1 MNLAV
6 ESANA
11 NLLTRLATAVV
22 MVPLIFAMLYLL
34 PPVVFY
40 GLVLV
45 ATVVGGL
52 EFFRM
57 THPEDKVAQWVGIA
71 VCLAVSLGLYFGAH
85 DERVLLS
92 MLGLVPLT
100 AILVPLWRLG
110 DINTAAIRICAGAFG
125 PMYLSSLT
133 LLALFLKERGAEGA
147 GWILFTLTIGWLAD
161 TFGYFFGRF
170 LGKHKLY
177 PAVSPK
183 KTVEGAVGALL
194 GAVAGAFLAKF
205 VWLRSLNLTHGV
217 ILALV
222 AGAIGQMGDLGESLL
237 KRSTNIKDSGTIVP
251 GHGGILDRVDA
262 VLLASTLVYLY
273 TRIAL

>member
-1 MNLAV
+1 MDPAV

-22 MVPLIFAMLYLL
+22 MVPLIFAMLYKL

-40 GLVLV
+40 GLVV
-45 ATVVGGL
+45 AATVVGAL

-57 THPEDKVAQWVGIA
+57 THPEDKIAQWIGVL
-71 VCLAVSLGLYFGAH
+71 VSVAVSVGLYLGVH
-85 DERVLLS
+85 DERVLLG
-92 MLGLVPLT
+92 LLLLVPMS

-125 PMYLSSLT
+125 PVYLGSLT
-133 LLALFLKERGAEGA
+133 LLGLFLKERPDDGA

-194 GAVAGAFLAKF
+194 GAVAGAFLAKY
-205 VWLRSLNLTHGV
+205 VWLKGLNLTHG
-217 ILALV
+217 IALALV

-237 KRSTNIKDSGTIVP
+237 KRSTNIKDSGNIVP

>member
-1 MNLAV
+1 V

-22 MVPLIFAMLYLL
+22 MVPVIFAMLYKL
-34 PPVVFY
+34 PPEVFY
-40 GLVLV
+40 GLILV

-57 THPEDKVAQWVGIA
+57 THPEDKVAQWVG
-71 VCLAVSLGLYFGAH
+71 VVVSVAVSLGLYVGSH
-85 DERVLLS
+85 DERVLIAL
-92 MLGLVPLT
+92 LLLVPMS

-110 DINTAAIRICAGAFG
+110 DINTAALRICAGGFG
-125 PMYLSSLT
+125 PVYLSSMT
-133 LLALFLKERGAEGA
+133 LLALFLKERGADGP
-147 GWILFTLTIGWLAD
+147 GLVLFTLSIGWLAD

-194 GAVAGAFLAKF
+194 GAVFGAFVAKF
-205 VWLRSLNLTHGV
+205 VWLRSLNLTHG
-217 ILALV
+217 IALALV
-222 AGAIGQMGDLGESLL
+222 AGAVGQMGDLGESLL
-237 KRSTNIKDSGTIVP
+237 KRSTNIKDSGNIVP

-273 TRIAL
+273 TRLGL